1 MLDNVKFNVVCHL
14 IRHPEMISENAEF
27 AIAALRGC
35 KAEAGEALP
44 LLLSLAA
51 DHVASGLSPDRILS
65 AVSDF
70 LHDSG
75 GLTDQAR
82 NLCLLLLAELT
93 MSSTSSLL
101 NTVHVTSGFDQK
113 ANTNT

>member
-1 MLDNVKFNVVCHL
+1 
-14 IRHPEMISENAEF
+14 MISENAEF

-70 LHDSG
+70 LDDSG
-75 GLTDQAR
+75 DLTDHAR

-93 MSSTSSLL
+93 MASPSSLL
-101 NTVHVTSGFDQK
+101 KTVCGFVQI
-113 ANTNT
+113 ANTNTVMQ